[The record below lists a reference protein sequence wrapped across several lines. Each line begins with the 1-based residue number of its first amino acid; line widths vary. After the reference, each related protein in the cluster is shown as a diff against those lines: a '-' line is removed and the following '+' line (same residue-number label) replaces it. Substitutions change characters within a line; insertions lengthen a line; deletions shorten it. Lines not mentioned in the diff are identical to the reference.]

1 MPLLLPYRNSRL
13 PLPSLTVSCCLL
25 PVAPSAISTRLLSS
39 SSRTLCRKSLAAVL
53 FLYQPHRCLPQPLP
67 DDPIAST
74 LPLHSLSPSATC
86 GVTREWVGEGE
97 LPKERT
103 QLEVAKALRY
113 ADKGH
118 ILRDCMIRAA
128 GELDC
133 SSAYNRLREPDKS
146 EDNRAMDR
154 RAMGLVALWYCR
166 GGTFMESSIP
176 YSHGGRALVVKGTEV
191 ENPEINSKYQ
201 DKAEGQRPENF
212 IR

>member
-1 MPLLLPYRNSRL
+1 M
-13 PLPSLTVSCCLL
+13 
-25 PVAPSAISTRLLSS
+25 
-39 SSRTLCRKSLAAVL
+39 LC
-53 FLYQPHRCLPQPLP
+53 P
-67 DDPIAST
+67 
-74 LPLHSLSPSATC
+74 

-97 LPKERT
+97 LSNERT

-118 ILRDCMIRAA
+118 ILRDSA

-201 DKAEGQRPENF
+201 DKAKGQRPENF